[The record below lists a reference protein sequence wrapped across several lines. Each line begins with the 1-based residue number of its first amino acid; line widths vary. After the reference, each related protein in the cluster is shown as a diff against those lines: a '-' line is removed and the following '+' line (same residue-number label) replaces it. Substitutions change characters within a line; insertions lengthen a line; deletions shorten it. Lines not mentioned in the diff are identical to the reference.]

1 MYYNKNM
8 KKINKI
14 LYIIWEGPDEVGKT
28 TTRKLVEKTRQG
40 RDIMIDRFIGSNLI
54 YGKLFKRYSERELK
68 EIKIDENLFNRI
80 FNPILIYLYAPVKT
94 IAERIKK
101 DKHEKI
107 NISLLKKTLKEY
119 DEYYNKSEIVDKI
132 KIDTSKH
139 NQEEVVQIINTFL
152 FLIS

>member
-1 MYYNKNM
+1 M